1 MDFIH
6 SHICDYFDPD
16 ENAEK
21 VGGLNM
27 EMNTVTKQ
35 STVLQKEYQLTGFR
49 IFKKGLLYIV
59 LILGA
64 IAMLLPFLWM
74 ISTSLKNQGATM
86 VFPPQFIPDHATFQ
100 NYKDVTGAFPMLHF
114 LGNSLLVAVLT
125 TLGQLLLCSMAAY
138 AFARMQFWG
147 RDKLFLLYLATMMVP
162 AQVTMIPQF
171 ILMKNFGWL
180 DTYQALI
187 IPGLFS
193 VFGTFLLRQAFLS
206 IPKELE
212 EAAFM
217 DGANHFSIFWRVI
230 MPLSKPTLATLGIFS
245 FMQSWNNYLWPLIVI
260 NDKSF
265 ATLPLGLSLLQGRW
279 ETNWNMM
286 MAGVVISVLPIL
298 AVYLFAQK
306 YFIQGMTMSGMK
318 E

>member
-1 MDFIH
+1 M
-6 SHICDYFDPD
+6 
-16 ENAEK
+16 
-21 VGGLNM
+21 
-27 EMNTVTKQ
+27 
-35 STVLQKEYQLTGFR
+35 
-49 IFKKGLLYIV
+49 
-59 LILGA
+59 
-64 IAMLLPFLWM
+64 MLLPFLWM
-74 ISTSLKNQGATM
+74 VSTSLKNQGATM
-86 VFPPQFIPDHATFQ
+86 VFPPEFIPKNATFQ
-100 NYKDVTGAFPMLHF
+100 NYQEVTVAFPMLQF
-114 LGNSLLVAVLT
+114 LANSLIVAVLT

-138 AFARMQFWG
+138 AFARMNFWG

-162 AQVTMIPQF
+162 SQVTMIPQF

-206 IPKELE
+206 IPRELE

-217 DGANHFSIFWRVI
+217 DGANHFSVFWRVI
-230 MPLSKPTLATLGIFS
+230 LPLSKPTLATLGIFS

-260 NDKSF
+260 NDKSI

-279 ETNWNMM
+279 ETDWNLM